1 MGMGAVWLSDSCR
14 GRQVGEALES
24 ENRSGR
30 QLQMEESGMSVTR
43 LHPHT
48 FTVIKTWACVVGSH
62 DGNSTVP
69 SLQNPN
75 GKGAWELC
83 LL

>member
-1 MGMGAVWLSDSCR
+1 MGAVWLSDSCR
-14 GRQVGEALES
+14 GRQVGKALEN
-24 ENRSGR
+24 ENGSGK
-30 QLQMEESGMSVTR
+30 QPQGEESGMSVTC

-48 FTVIKTWACVVGSH
+48 FTVIKTRACAVGSH

-69 SLQNPN
+69 SLQTPN
-75 GKGAWELC
+75 GKEAWELC